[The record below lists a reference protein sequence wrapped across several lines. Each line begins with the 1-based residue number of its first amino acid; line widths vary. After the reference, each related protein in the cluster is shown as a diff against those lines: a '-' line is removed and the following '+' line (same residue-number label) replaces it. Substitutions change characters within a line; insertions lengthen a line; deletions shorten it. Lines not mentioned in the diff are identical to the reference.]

1 MEICLSLSL
10 SGFLKLH
17 IILFAFNCNLCSL
30 LQIKMNAPYPKQ
42 TNVTL
47 MRCVQTLRAHTSAAA
62 LMDIKEM
69 VCDAKVYLKKVLE
82 GHISVSE
89 NQRKLIYVAKRQG
102 VGRFK

>member
-1 MEICLSLSL
+1 MTLFSPSL
-10 SGFLKLH
+10 SGFLKLP
-17 IILFAFNCNLCSL
+17 IILSAVNCNLCSL
-30 LQIKMNAPYPKQ
+30 LQIKTNAPHLKQ

-69 VCDAKVYLKKVLE
+69 VCNAKVYLKKVLE

-89 NQRKLIYVAKRQG
+89 NQRKLIYVAKPQE